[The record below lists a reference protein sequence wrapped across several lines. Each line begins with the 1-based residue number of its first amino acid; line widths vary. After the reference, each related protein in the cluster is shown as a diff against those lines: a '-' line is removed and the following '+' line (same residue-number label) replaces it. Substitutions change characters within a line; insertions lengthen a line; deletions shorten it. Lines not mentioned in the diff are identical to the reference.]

1 MSERAI
7 SGDLTKGTE
16 WKVLLLFSFP
26 LLLSNILQQL
36 YLIVD
41 SIIVGQ
47 FIGVEALAAISAC
60 YFVYYFIIAV
70 IIGIGSGITVVV
82 SQYFGAR
89 CYAEVQLATTSFV
102 IFTLFAGIA
111 LSIIGICFAEDI
123 FRMIR
128 TPEEVIPSAIE
139 YFRIYIAGSFIYLI
153 FNSLISVMRG
163 IGDARRP
170 LYFSLIATL
179 TNVVLCLFFV
189 VVLKWGLQGAALST
203 IIAQLIGVII
213 AIFYINGKHPIISLR
228 WNRLR
233 FDRDI
238 FLKGIR
244 IGLPTSVQ
252 QGAIALGLIA
262 LLGIVNSFGTPTLT
276 AYGAAGKIET
286 FITQP
291 ILALCS
297 ALAAFTGQNIGA
309 KQYDRIRNGLRCTL
323 LLTLTISTAAIV
335 LIIPFGKEI
344 MRLFTTDSEVIA
356 IGREYLIIVSS
367 FFIFHGLMNTFN
379 GLLRGSGATL
389 FPMIISIVSLWIIRI
404 PLAYLFSS
412 WWGVTGIWW
421 SIITAWI
428 LGFSA
433 TYLYYRMNNWK
444 KKAVV

>member
-1 MSERAI
+1 MAKGGI
-7 SGDLTKGTE
+7 SGDLTTGKE
-16 WKVLLLFSFP
+16 WKVLLFFSFP
-26 LLLSNILQQL
+26 LLLGNILQQL
-36 YLIVD
+36 YLIID
-41 SIIVGQ
+41 SVIVGR

-60 YFVYYFIIAV
+60 YFVYYFIIAIV
-70 IIGIGSGITVVV
+70 IGIGSGITVVV

-89 CYAEVQLATTSFV
+89 RYAEVQLAATSFV

-111 LSIIGICFAEDI
+111 LSIIGICFAENI

-128 TPEEVIPSAIE
+128 TPEDVIPSAVE
-139 YFRIYIAGSFIYLI
+139 YFRVYIAGSAIYLI

-179 TNVVLCLFFV
+179 ANVVLCYLFV
-189 VVLKWGLQGAALST
+189 VTFKWGLQGAAFST
-203 IIAQLIGVII
+203 IIAQLIGVAI
-213 AIFYINGKHPIISLR
+213 AFIYINAKHPIISLR
-228 WNRLR
+228 WSRIR
-233 FDRDI
+233 FDRTI
-238 FLKGIR
+238 FSKGIR

-276 AYGAAGKIET
+276 AYGAAGKIEI

-309 KQYDRIRNGLRCTL
+309 KRYDRIRNGLRYML
-323 LLTLTISTAAIV
+323 LITTAISAAAMA
-335 LIIPFGKEI
+335 LIIPFSDAI

-356 IGREYLIIVSS
+356 IGREYLLLITL
-367 FFIFHGLMNTFN
+367 FYIFHALMNTYN

-412 WWGVTGIWW
+412 RWGVNGIWW
-421 SIITAWI
+421 SIVTAWV
-428 LGFSA
+428 LGFVA
-433 TYLYYRMNNWK
+433 TYTYYRMNSWK
-444 KKAVV
+444 RKAIV